1 MEYNTTRELLPITE
15 YGRNIKKMIDY
26 TASVEDREK
35 RNRLAKAI
43 ISVMSQLNP
52 QMRDNNEYKHKLWDH
67 LFILSD
73 YKLDVDAPF
82 PKPSKLEMEAKPEK
96 VSYPSH
102 NIAYKHYGKNIEKI
116 INKIAEKEDGSQKDA
131 LIMVIANHMKKS
143 YLNWNRESVDDE
155 VIAQHLIQLSEG
167 NLKLNEEMRLNATRD
182 ILAVSKRRSNFTNN
196 QQQQNQNKGG
206 NNRKNYTNNYQKNRN
221 QQHHQQK
228 DQQNN
233 AQHNQQ
239 NNTNG
244 NTNNN

>member
-26 TASVEDREK
+26 TVSIEDREK

-82 PKPSKLEMEAKPEK
+82 PKPSKFEIEAKPEK

-116 INKIAEKEDGSQKDA
+116 INKIAEKEEGPHKDA

-143 YLNWNRESVDDE
+143 YLSWNRESVDDE
-155 VIAQHLIQLSEG
+155 VIAQHLVELSTGTLKLSE
-167 NLKLNEEMRLNATRD
+167 EMKLNATRD
-182 ILAVSKRRSNFTNN
+182 ILAVSKRRSNYTNN
-196 QQQQNQNKGG
+196 QQNAKSNN

-221 QQHHQQK
+221 QHHQNN
-228 DQQNN
+228 QQNN
-233 AQHNQQ
+233 QGNPQS
-239 NNTNG
+239 NTNG
-244 NTNNN
+244 NTNQ

>member
-26 TASVEDREK
+26 TVSIEDREK

-82 PKPSKLEMEAKPEK
+82 PKPSKFEIEAKPEK
-96 VSYPSH
+96 VSYPAH

-116 INKIAEKEDGSQKDA
+116 IKKITEKEDGPQKDA

-143 YLNWNRESVDDE
+143 YLSWNRESVDDE
-155 VIAQHLIQLSEG
+155 VIAQHLVQLSEG
-167 NLKLNEEMRLNATRD
+167 TLKLSEEMKLNATRD
-182 ILAVSKRRSNFTNN
+182 ILAVSKRRSNYTN
-196 QQQQNQNKGG
+196 QQQNTKGG
-206 NNRKNYTNNYQKNRN
+206 SNRKNYTNNYQKNRN
-221 QQHHQQK
+221 QQHHQSNQQSN
-228 DQQNN
+228 QQNN
-233 AQHNQQ
+233 QQ
-239 NNTNG
+239 INTNG
-244 NTNNN
+244 NTNNQ